1 MQIVMIILTGVF
13 FFTVLIVLYYLLEK
27 DKREKLQSELMR
39 STFENTI
46 IKVLD
51 NIEKTNTTFYE
62 MVQEIEVEHFRQL
75 SEHTEK
81 IVKALEP
88 KEPIIKE
95 PEIERLGRID
105 NESEKNMIEKE
116 EIKEA
121 GIEDLE
127 PFPITPDIKVQFE
140 GEEKIYPL
148 GNT

>member
-1 MQIVMIILTGVF
+1 MEVVFVGIVFLAIFYFM
-13 FFTVLIVLYYLLEK
+13 YQKYNRESEK
-27 DKREKLQSELMR
+27 DDLMR
-39 STFENTI
+39 QAFENTI
-46 IKVLD
+46 NKVLD

-88 KEPIIKE
+88 KEPIIPE
-95 PEIERLGRID
+95 PQIEKLQSGRID
-105 NESEKNMIEKE
+105 IEDDKNIIEKE
-116 EIKEA
+116 DIKEA

-140 GEEKIYPL
+140 GEERIYPISS
-148 GNT
+148 T